1 MNFKF
6 FNLSLFFIFF
16 FLFFIVAPSSQA
28 QVTTPSSPGA
38 PTVNLKEAPVEI
50 QAIFKK
56 DQKTWTNEEKEKMTS
71 FILLGNP
78 SGVDTSGASPL
89 GTVDCFDY
97 YHFGSVQ
104 VDLPTTLS
112 QTVPGATVGFPGEI
126 KNANPYP
133 IVDGQVYVKIFRQQA
148 GENFDQENGFEL
160 VDQFPLNE
168 TFTLPAK
175 GSKKTSFLWKVPDNA
190 PAGDYIATFFFQ
202 TAKRYNLLGLS
213 FTDDVVGNQV
223 YFSVVN
229 DSKIG
234 VVAFDKSTVTLNK
247 QPHRFA
253 AFPLHFSKDDPVS
266 VVVKIVNP
274 KNESVTVP
282 VVWKLYNWDGLRE
295 ENLKDIKTESVQ
307 LKPRETKEISYTA
320 LPTGAIVSYLVVETR
335 DLSSKSILNIRFV
348 RDGIEETRI
357 NFPSIMSYPL
367 EKNKENTLFSCVHA
381 VSDGFVKDNTLT
393 LTLRDENG
401 RFIHSYEYAGDI
413 TSTMMGVKDLFTP
426 KKNYT
431 TFSLTATLKHKGE
444 VVEEVKEVYDC
455 RNINPDICPKKT
467 NTGAIVL
474 GGLVLLSIAYILWRV
489 FRGRKKLPISLVL
502 ILIFLGSS
510 FTVPLLAEAK
520 SVGTTQSLPILGF
533 SEGSSNPTGYGVAGI
548 TATVIYNATVTLF
561 GAEILDGSSIPTG
574 ATVRVTWNPN
584 SGASSWVGTGGEYDS
599 PYGRWDTSAKSCTTY
614 NECANINYV
623 SGGWYYIIYQG
634 DMATIPPTF
643 SVSGSG
649 LSCGAT
655 LGGVRTVA
663 PYNSFFCSL
672 YPGDPTWCAPTV
684 SYSPFYSDCLV
695 TASSGQ
701 PINMYVSYPAT
712 SGFLRAG
719 QFISYD
725 SRQTGQYGRSGG
737 LNFDVQAMSLSFSFT
752 AAPPSNPPS
761 TPTLVYQDPSLVNT
775 PVSFTATATD
785 IDGDNV
791 RYGFDWNFDTIID
804 EWAPAVG
811 YVPSGTPQTIS
822 RTWGT
827 TGTKVFYV
835 RTQDSNNN
843 QSANVFKTIN
853 IVTSI
858 VNGSCGPANGTTR
871 LTTAPTSGLCNTGTP
886 GYVWNLLDRYQWEC
900 RGVNGANPTC
910 YAYKNKLP
918 TATIISPATDITIN
932 SSQSQQ
938 FSGAATDADIDGTIV
953 AYEWRLDN
961 CTSGTLISSL
971 TSFVRSFVPGTY
983 WIFFR
988 GQDDSGAWSSPC
1000 RYRRLTVTTPD
1011 PIPGVCGSANG
1022 VPTQKKPTSNL
1033 CNTVGL
1039 PSPTVLPTDINILPE
1054 NNPALS
1060 WTWTCAG
1067 EYNGSNASCSSV
1079 GTVCDS
1085 EGVCRQL
1092 GTSCGD
1098 DKCQASKGENPS
1110 TCRADCKVKFFEF

>member
-1 MNFKF
+1 MKK
-6 FNLSLFFIFF
+6 LFGFVL
-16 FLFFIVAPSSQA
+16 FLLLFTSALLSQA
-28 QVTTPSSPGA
+28 QVTTPSSPST
-38 PTVNLKEAPVEI
+38 PTVNIEDAPAEI
-50 QAIFKK
+50 QAILKK
-56 DQKTWTNEEKEKMTS
+56 DQKNWTVEEKEKMTS
-71 FILLGNP
+71 FILLSNP
-78 SGVDTSGASPL
+78 SGIDTSGTSPE

-104 VDLPTTLS
+104 VDLPTTLT
-112 QTVPGATVGFPGEI
+112 QTVPGATIGFPGEI

-133 IVDGQVYVKIFRQQA
+133 IVNGQVYVKIFRQQA
-148 GENFDQENGFEL
+148 GENFDQENGFDL
-160 VDQFPLNE
+160 VDQFSLDE
-168 TFTLPAK
+168 TFNIPAN
-175 GSKKTSFLWKVPDNA
+175 GSKKTSFLWKVPDNT

-223 YFSVVN
+223 YFSVVS
-229 DSKIG
+229 DRKIS
-234 VVAFDKSTVTLNK
+234 VVTFDKSTVTLNK

-253 AFPLHFSKDDPVS
+253 AFPLHFSKDEPVS
-266 VVVKIVNP
+266 VVVKLVNP

-282 VVWKLYNWDGLRE
+282 IVWKLYNWDGLRE
-295 ENLKDIKTESVQ
+295 ENLKDTKTESVQ
-307 LKPRETKEISYTA
+307 MKPKEVKEISYSA
-320 LPTGAIVSYLVVETR
+320 LPIGTIVSYLVVETN
-335 DLSSKSILNIRFV
+335 DGPSKSILNIRFV

-381 VSDGFVKDNTLT
+381 VSDGVVKDNTLT
-393 LTLRDENG
+393 LTLNDEKG
-401 RFIHSYEYAGDI
+401 RLIHSYEYAGNI
-413 TSTMMGVKDLFTP
+413 TSAMMGVKDLFTP

-455 RNINPDICPKKT
+455 RDINPDICPKKT

-474 GGLVLLSIAYILWRV
+474 GSLILLSIIYVLWTV
-489 FRGRKKLPISLVL
+489 LKSRKKLPISLAL

-510 FTVPLLAEAK
+510 FIAPTTVEAK
-520 SVGTTQSLPILGF
+520 SVGTSFGLPILGF

-548 TATVIYNATVTLF
+548 TATVLYNATVTLF
-561 GAEILDGSSIPTG
+561 GSEVLDGSSIPTG
-574 ATVRVTWNPN
+574 ATVRVTWNPS

-599 PYGRWDTSAKSCTTY
+599 PYGRWDTSARSCTTY
-614 NECANINYV
+614 NECTNINYV

-634 DMATIPPTF
+634 DMATIPPAF

-655 LGGVRTVA
+655 LGGVRTSG
-663 PYNSFFCSL
+663 PYNSFFCSQ
-672 YPGDPTWCAPTV
+672 YPGHPTWCATVV
-684 SYSPFYSDCLV
+684 SYSPFYSDCIV

-701 PINMYVSYPAT
+701 SISMNIAYPAT
-712 SGFLRAG
+712 NGSLRAG

-725 SRQTGQYGRSGG
+725 GRQTGQYGRSGG
-737 LNFDVQAMSLSFSFT
+737 LSYSVPAMSLSYSFT
-752 AAPPSNPPS
+752 AAPPSNLPS

-791 RYGFDWNFDTIID
+791 RYGFDWNFDTVID
-804 EWAPAVG
+804 EWAPAIG

-822 RTWGT
+822 RTWNT

-843 QSANVFKTIN
+843 QSANVFKTVS
-853 IVTSI
+853 IVTTI
-858 VNGSCGPANGTTR
+858 VNGSCGPADGTTR

-886 GYVWNLLDRYQWEC
+886 GFVWNFTDRYQWDC
-900 RGVNGANPTC
+900 RGINGANPTC
-910 YAYKNKLP
+910 RAYKNKPP
-918 TATIISPATDITIN
+918 TATIISPATNITIN

-938 FSGAATDADIDGTIV
+938 FSGAATDADIDGSIV
-953 AYEWRLDN
+953 AYEWRLGN

-971 TSFVRSFVPGTY
+971 TSFARSFVPGTY

-988 GQDDSGAWSSPC
+988 AQDDSGAWSSTWPSFC
-1000 RYRRLTVTTPD
+1000 QGRQLVVTTPD

-1022 VPTQKKPTSNL
+1022 APTQKKPTSGL

-1039 PSPTVLPTDINILPE
+1039 PGPVVLPEDINILPE
-1054 NNPALS
+1054 SDPAAS

-1067 EYNGSNASCSSV
+1067 EYGGASASCSSV

-1085 EGVCRQL
+1085 DGVCRQL

-1110 TCRADCKVKFFEF
+1110 TCRADCRVNFFEF